1 MALASLSLEIKL
13 AQAELETPSDPGLA
27 KQRLHEVED
36 EARAKGYLLLASHAQ
51 RSRNKLAP

>member
-1 MALASLSLEIKL
+1 
-13 AQAELETPSDPGLA
+13 
-27 KQRLHEVED
+27 VED